1 MDRTVLK
8 KIVICLL
15 VASFYYI
22 SYAAAEEMST
32 SFDVTP
38 VIRKPYLN
46 PDDKG
51 AEIEFVLQNKQASAV
66 DNVRVYLFLQP
77 PFSAS
82 YRSALQEEMNLDYIV
97 GTGVNEDVHTQ
108 GFVLGE
114 GQTSKT
120 RFKIDV
126 DKNAKYGNY
135 ELPYTIYYNYNGV
148 KTYSNKIKLHIAGT
162 TLIEIADVMMDK
174 KEIKPGDNFQ
184 ISVSLRNAGDNE
196 IKWVKIALNSQNAQ
210 IIPLSSA
217 SEKVFNDMSSNII
230 YSASFDFTT
239 DKGMSPKNYPMTV
252 SLNYQDENGR
262 IFNETKN
269 IGVKVIDNS
278 NLDIASITIDPQRI
292 YAGEDAVL
300 TIRMENNGQGD
311 AKSVKAEID
320 IPLKGEKTAFLGTIK
335 PDEDAPAVYVFKT
348 ENSGEINYTLKITYK
363 DDRGEHVKEQPLT
376 LVVYPRNSNNT
387 PFLFLGA
394 LVIPA
399 YLYWRKIYRKPH
411 QPVE

>member
-1 MDRTVLK
+1 MNGTVLK
-8 KIVICLL
+8 KIVIGLL
-15 VASFYYI
+15 IASFYYI
-22 SYAAAEEMST
+22 PYAAAEEMST
-32 SFDVTP
+32 PFDVTP

-51 AEIEFVLQNKQASAV
+51 AEIEFVLQNKQVSAI

-82 YRSALQEEMNLDYIV
+82 RRSVLEEEMNLDYII
-97 GTGVNEDVHTQ
+97 GTGVNEDVHTR
-108 GFVLGE
+108 GFFLGA
-114 GQTSKT
+114 GQTSRT

-126 DKNAKYGNY
+126 DKNANYGNY

-148 KTYSNKIKLHIAGT
+148 KTYSGMIKLRIAGT
-162 TLIEIADVMMDK
+162 TLIEIADVTMDK
-174 KEIKPGDNFQ
+174 KEIKPGDNFR
-184 ISVSLRNAGDNE
+184 INVSLRNAGGNE
-196 IKWVKIALNSQNAQ
+196 IKWVKIALNPQNAQ

-217 SEKVFNDMSSNII
+217 SEKVFNDMPSNII

-239 DKGMSPKNYPMTV
+239 DKGMSPKNYPVTV

-278 NLDIASITIDPQRI
+278 NLDIASITVDPQRI
-292 YAGEDAVL
+292 YAGENAVL

-335 PDEDAPAVYVFKT
+335 PDEDAPAVYVLKT

-363 DDRGEHVKEQPLT
+363 DDRGEHIKEQPLT
-376 LVVYPRNSNNT
+376 LVVYPRNTNNT

-394 LVIPA
+394 LAVPA
-399 YLYWRKIYRKPH
+399 YFYWRKKIRKS
-411 QPVE
+411 Q